1 MGRSADEISR
11 EIADTRGDMER
22 KIVAL
27 RERGQRTM
35 RQGVR
40 VAMVAGAL
48 AGAAVAAFVI
58 YRVRRPPTWQQR
70 VIRTVPKGWRG
81 RLQGLYDLTSGEATR
96 SGEWRDGAG
105 RLLKAG
111 LPAEAAN
118 LLKPYLDIIGAYN
131 SSAEL
136 RAYPGSPLI
145 ARALLRP
152 DSRAIAEHQTE

>member
-40 VAMVAGAL
+40 VAIVAGAV

-58 YRVRRPPTWQQR
+58 YRMTRPPTWQQR
-70 VIRTVPKGWRG
+70 VVRTVPKGWRG
-81 RLQGLYDLTSGEATR
+81 WLQKLYDEGELTLRRGMPAM
-96 SGEWRDGAG
+96 
-105 RLLKAG
+105 RLYVNDKQVG
-111 LPAEAAN
+111 KEP
-118 LLKPYLDIIGAYN
+118 P
-131 SSAEL
+131 SSAFEKL
-136 RAYPGSPLI
+136 IIRAAQTAGT
-145 ARALLRP
+145 AAAAALANKLFENVSGRGQ
-152 DSRAIAEHQTE
+152 SGRR

>member
-40 VAMVAGAL
+40 VAIVAGAL

-81 RLQGLYDLTSGEATR
+81 RLQGLYDQGELTLR
-96 SGEWRDGAG
+96 R
-105 RLLKAG
+105 G
-111 LPAEAAN
+111 LPPMRLYVNDKQVGQEPPSGTLEKLVIRAAQTA
-118 LLKPYLDIIGAYN
+118 GTA
-131 SSAEL
+131 A
-136 RAYPGSPLI
+136 A
-145 ARALLRP
+145 AALASKLFENVSGRGKTT
-152 DSRAIAEHQTE
+152 H